1 MRLRLFVVNKETM
14 NKELNIK
21 ITQIKDMYNVVMTT
35 KGEESRFNVWD
46 IEEMF
51 TMIKSNAK
59 DFFSE

>member
-1 MRLRLFVVNKETM
+1 M